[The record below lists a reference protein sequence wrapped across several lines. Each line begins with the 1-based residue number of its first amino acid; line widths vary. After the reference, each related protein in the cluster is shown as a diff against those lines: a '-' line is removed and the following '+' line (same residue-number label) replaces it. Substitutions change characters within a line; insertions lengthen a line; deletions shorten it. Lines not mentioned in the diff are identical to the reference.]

1 MSRVRGAV
9 AIVVVA
15 VVALGAAGCG
25 EDERLLPPGEFSGS
39 TSLDQRLHL
48 SLSGDKPKVNGQ
60 KAEWD
65 GRGRIKLVGLP
76 GEPVMS
82 CVVRAKGEELRCEV
96 PRSDGGEYGT
106 GGGFEMV
113 ELMRE

>member
-1 MSRVRGAV
+1 MKRVRAAL

-48 SLSGDKPKVNGQ
+48 SLSGDEPKVNGQ

-65 GRGRIKLVGLP
+65 GRGRIKLIGMP

-82 CVVRAKGEELRCEV
+82 CVVQAKGEELRCEV
-96 PRSDGGEYGT
+96 PRSDVSGDGP
-106 GGGFEMV
+106 GGGFETV